1 MRYLRWGL
9 LATTVIALIAGGVA
23 WLAGAP
29 NVADACW
36 AAGTVAA
43 LVPATWWVIA
53 GFRQGRFGVDV
64 LAVISLAGALA
75 VREYLAGALIGVMLA
90 TGQALEAAAEQ
101 RATKDLRA
109 LLDRV
114 PRTARR
120 RDGDDFEV
128 VGLDEIVVDD
138 VLVVGSGEV
147 LPVDGLVVSEYA
159 IIDDSALT
167 GESVHVRREQGESV
181 RSGSVNAG
189 GGLEMRAS
197 ATAADSTYA
206 GIVRL
211 AKEAAAESAPVVR
224 LADKAAAWF
233 VPVALAVS
241 GLAWLLSGSATR
253 AVAVLVVATPCP
265 LLLAAPVAIVSGL
278 SRASR
283 IGVLVRGGGALETL
297 GRATTLV
304 LDKTGTLT
312 SGRPRGT
319 DVVTAPGWTVD
330 DVLGLA
336 ASADQLSPHVLAVA
350 IVEEARLR
358 GLSLTMPT
366 LTEEEAGTGVSA
378 LVDGRRVH
386 VGNLDIG
393 LSDSSSSLRSASSSD
408 GIGSSDS
415 SSSLRSASSSDGI
428 GLSDSS
434 SSLRSASSS
443 DGIGLSDWTASV
455 LSRASLDGAVI
466 AWVRVD
472 GVLAG
477 AILLADPLRADAPR
491 TLRRLRAAGMNRV
504 VMLTGDRPAPAQQIG
519 TVLGLDEVAA
529 QQTPADKVARV
540 RAERERAVTAMV
552 GDGVNDAPA
561 LAAANVGIAMGARGS
576 TASSEAADIVL
587 TTDRLDR
594 LADAM
599 LIARRSRRIAVQSA
613 VVGMVLSL
621 VAMGFAAFGLL
632 APAAGALLQEGIDL
646 AVILNALR
654 ALRIDHAGTHPLN
667 RDAEELVRR
676 FAGEHD
682 RMRDDLSILR
692 DTAQQVSAGERDA
705 ALVTLRAADGFLQDT
720 LLPHEDAEDAALYPA
735 LARPLGSPEATA
747 TMSRMHA
754 EIHRLSQRLHSHREI
769 AEEAATVTPEQS
781 DDLLACLYG
790 LHAVLLLHFVQEE
803 ENYFVL
809 APAAAA
815 ER

>member
-1 MRYLRWGL
+1 MANVRWL
-9 LATTVIALIAGGVA
+9 LLGVTVTALIAGGVA
-23 WLAGAP
+23 WLSGAP

-43 LVPATWWVIA
+43 MIPATWWVIA
-53 GFRQGRFGVDV
+53 EFRKGRFGVDV

-75 VREYLAGALIGVMLA
+75 VREYLAGALIAVMLA

-120 RDGDDFEV
+120 RNGDDFEV
-128 VGLDEIVVDD
+128 VALDAIVVGD
-138 VLVVGSGEV
+138 VVVVGSGEV
-147 LPVDGLVVSEYA
+147 LPVDGLVVSDYA

-197 ATAADSTYA
+197 AAAADSTYA

-211 AKEAAAESAPVVR
+211 AREAAAESAPVVR

-233 VPVALAVS
+233 VPLSLAVS
-241 GLAWLLSGSATR
+241 GLAWLLSGTATR

-319 DVVTAPGWTVD
+319 DIVTAPGWTID
-330 DVLGLA
+330 EVLSLA
-336 ASADQLSPHVLAVA
+336 ASADQLSPHVLASA

-358 GLSLTMPT
+358 GLSLSMPSDAR
-366 LTEEEAGTGVSA
+366 EEAGTGVSA
-378 LVDGRRVH
+378 MVDGHRVH
-386 VGNLDIG
+386 VGNLG
-393 LSDSSSSLRSASSSD
+393 VD
-408 GIGSSDS
+408 GEV
-415 SSSLRSASSSDGI
+415 A
-428 GLSDSS
+428 
-434 SSLRSASSS
+434 
-443 DGIGLSDWTASV
+443 DWIPSV
-455 LSRASLDGAVI
+455 LSRAGLDGAVV

-472 GVLAG
+472 GEFAG
-477 AILLADPLRADAPR
+477 AILLADPLRPDAPR
-491 TLRRLRAAGMNRV
+491 TLRRLRSAGITRV
-504 VMLTGDRPAPAQQIG
+504 VMLTGDRPAPARQIG

-529 QQTPADKVARV
+529 QQTPEDKVARV

-561 LAAANVGIAMGARGS
+561 LAAADVGIAMGARGS

-587 TTDRLDR
+587 TADRLDR

-613 VVGMVLSL
+613 GVGMGLSL
-621 VAMGFAAFGLL
+621 VAMGFAAVGWLP
-632 APAAGALLQEGIDL
+632 PAVGALLQEGIDL

-654 ALRIDHAGTHPLN
+654 ALGTDRGATTPLSH
-667 RDAEELVRR
+667 DTEELLRR

-692 DTAQQVSAGERDA
+692 DAAQQISAGDPEA
-705 ALVTLRAADGFLQDT
+705 ALVTLRAADSFLQHT
-720 LLPHEDAEDAALYPA
+720 LLPHEDAEDSALYPA
-735 LARPLGSPEATA
+735 LAGPLGSAEATA

-754 EIHRLSQRLHSHREI
+754 EIHRLCERLHSHREI
-769 AEEAATVTPEQS
+769 AEAAGTVTSEQS
-781 DDLLACLYG
+781 GDLLACLYG
-790 LHAVLLLHFVQEE
+790 LYALLCLHFVQEE
-803 ENYFVL
+803 ENFFVL
-809 APAAAA
+809 APAAVAD
-815 ER
+815 R

>member
-428 GLSDSS
+428 GLSD
-434 SSLRSASSS
+434 
-443 DGIGLSDWTASV
+443 WTASV

-491 TLRRLRAAGMNRV
+491 TLRRLRAAGMTRV

>member
-1 MRYLRWGL
+1 MAHLRWL
-9 LATTVIALIAGGVA
+9 LLGVTLTALAAGGVA
-23 WLAGAP
+23 WLSGAP
-29 NVADACW
+29 TVADYCW
-36 AAGTVAA
+36 IAGTVAA
-43 LVPATWWVIA
+43 ILPATWWVICGLRA
-53 GFRQGRFGVDV
+53 GRFGVDI
-64 LAVISLAGALA
+64 LAVLSLAGALA
-75 VREYLAGALIGVMLA
+75 VGEYLAGALIGVMLA
-90 TGQALEAAAEQ
+90 TGQALDAAAER

-120 RDGDDFEV
+120 RTPDGVEVIDLDRIEVGDVVV
-128 VGLDEIVVDD
+128 VGP
-138 VLVVGSGEV
+138 GEV
-147 LPVDGLVVSEYA
+147 LPVDGRVRSDYA
-159 IIDDSALT
+159 DIDDSALT
-167 GESVHVRREQGESV
+167 GEPLQVRYSSGEEV
-181 RSGSVNAG
+181 RSGSLNAG
-189 GGLEMRAS
+189 GPLEIAAS

-211 AKEAAAESAPVVR
+211 AKQAAAESAPVIR
-224 LADKAAAWF
+224 LADRVAAWF
-233 VPVALAVS
+233 VPLALLIA
-241 GLAWLLSGSATR
+241 GLAWWISGSAAR

-319 DVVTAPGWTVD
+319 DVVTAPGWD
-330 DVLGLA
+330 SGEVLRLA
-336 ASADQLSPHVLAVA
+336 ASADQFSPHVLAAA

-358 GLSLTMPT
+358 GLTLSLPVDTA
-366 LTEEEAGTGVSA
+366 EEAGTGVA
-378 LVDGRRVH
+378 AMVDGRRVQ
-386 VGNLDIG
+386 VGNFSLDG
-393 LSDSSSSLRSASSSD
+393 QSA
-408 GIGSSDS
+408 
-415 SSSLRSASSSDGI
+415 AWV
-428 GLSDSS
+428 
-434 SSLRSASSS
+434 A
-443 DGIGLSDWTASV
+443 AV
-455 LSRASLDGAVI
+455 LSRASLDGAVV

-472 GVLAG
+472 GDIVG
-477 AILLADPLRADAPR
+477 AILLADPLRPDAPR
-491 TLRRLRAAGMNRV
+491 TLRRLRAAGITRL

-561 LAAANVGIAMGARGS
+561 LAAADVGIAMGARGS

-587 TTDRLDR
+587 TADRLDR
-594 LADAM
+594 LADAK
-599 LIARRSRRIAVQSA
+599 LIARRSRRIAIQSA

-621 VAMGFAAFGLL
+621 VAMGFAAVGLL
-632 APAAGALLQEGIDL
+632 APAAGALLQEAIDL
-646 AVILNALR
+646 VVILNALR
-654 ALRIDHAGTHPLN
+654 ALRGDHGAT
-667 RDAEELVRR
+667 VRLDEQTRQMLQR

-682 RMRDDLSILR
+682 RMRDELSVLR
-692 DTAQQVSAGERDA
+692 DVAQQVSAGQRGA
-705 ALVTLRAADGFLQDT
+705 ALVTLRAADRFLQDT
-720 LLPHEDAEDAALYPA
+720 LLPHEDAEDSALYPA

-754 EIHRLSQRLHSHREI
+754 EIHRIAQRLHSHREI
-769 AEEAATVTPEQS
+769 ADAAGTVTAEQS

-790 LHAVLLLHFVQEE
+790 LYALLCLHFVQEE
-803 ENYFVL
+803 ENFFVL
-809 APAAAA
+809 ASAFHT
-815 ER
+815 

>member
-1 MRYLRWGL
+1 MGQMIRWSL
-9 LATTVIALIAGGVA
+9 LGVTLVALASGGVA
-23 WLAGAP
+23 RLAGARS
-29 NVADACW
+29 VAEACW

-43 LVPATWWVIA
+43 LVPALWWTIA
-53 GFRQGRFGVDV
+53 GFRKGRFGVDV
-64 LAVISLAGALA
+64 LAVVSLVGALA
-75 VREYLAGALIGVMLA
+75 VGEYLAGALIGVMLA
-90 TGQALEAAAEQ
+90 TGQALEAAAER

-120 RDGDDFEV
+120 RTGDEYEV
-128 VGLDEIVVDD
+128 VDLAAIAVGDVV
-138 VLVVGSGEV
+138 VVGAGEV
-147 LPVDGLVVSEYA
+147 LPVDGVVVSEFS
-159 IIDDSALT
+159 IVDESALT
-167 GESVHVRREQGESV
+167 GESVPVRHERGESV

-189 GGLEMRAS
+189 GGLEVRAG

-211 AKEAAAESAPVVR
+211 AQQAAAESAPVVR

-233 VPVALAVS
+233 VPVALAVA

-330 DVLGLA
+330 EVLGLA
-336 ASADQLSPHVLAVA
+336 ASADRLSPHVLAAA
-350 IVEEARLR
+350 IVEEARTR
-358 GLSLTMPT
+358 GLTLSMPT
-366 LTEEEAGTGVSA
+366 VAEEEAGTGVSA
-378 LVDGRRVH
+378 VVDGRTVH
-386 VGNLDIG
+386 VGNLG
-393 LSDSSSSLRSASSSD
+393 LD
-408 GIGSSDS
+408 GEV
-415 SSSLRSASSSDGI
+415 A
-428 GLSDSS
+428 
-434 SSLRSASSS
+434 
-443 DGIGLSDWTASV
+443 DWTASV
-455 LSRASLDGAVI
+455 VSRASLDGAVI
-466 AWVRVD
+466 AWVRID
-472 GVLAG
+472 GELAG
-477 AILLADPLRADAPR
+477 AILLRDPLRADAPR
-491 TLRRLRAAGMNRV
+491 TLRRLRAAGINRV
-504 VMLTGDRPAPAQQIG
+504 VMLTGDRPAPARQIG
-519 TVLGLDEVAA
+519 IVLGLEEVAA
-529 QQTPADKVARV
+529 QQTPADKVSRV
-540 RAERERAVTAMV
+540 RAERDSAVTAMV

-561 LAAANVGIAMGARGS
+561 LAAADVGIAMGARGS

-599 LIARRSRRIAVQSA
+599 LIARRSRRIALQSA

-621 VAMGFAAFGLL
+621 IAMGFAAAGRLP
-632 APAAGALLQEGIDL
+632 PAAGALLQEAIDL

-654 ALRIDHAGTHPLN
+654 ALRIDRAGTNPLGP
-667 RDAEELVRR
+667 DAEVLVRR
-676 FAGEHD
+676 FSAEHD

-692 DTAQQVSAGERDA
+692 DAAQQVSAGELEA
-705 ALVTLRAADGFLQDT
+705 ALVTLGAADGFLQDT
-720 LLPHEDAEDAALYPA
+720 LLPHEDAEDSALYPA
-735 LARPLGSPEATA
+735 LAGPLGSPEATA

-754 EIHRLSQRLHSHREI
+754 EIRRLAQRLHSHREM
-769 AEEAATVTPEQS
+769 AEVAGTVTAEQS

-790 LHAVLLLHFVQEE
+790 LHALLCLHFVQEE
-803 ENYFVL
+803 ENFFVL
-809 APAAAA
+809 APTAADPANRPSGGA
-815 ER
+815 SDEV